1 MAGADRCSRE
11 NIMRALIIVSAL
23 LISTLSAN
31 ATMMYRYHDVRNR
44 QQHDSSDT
52 ATEKCD
58 PFHQQAYDSR
68 AFNTCML
75 AHGWRFNYIEHIED
89 DDQSSD
95 GYVSHS
101 PQFDSDGAL
110 IPGSDR

>member
-11 NIMRALIIVSAL
+11 NIMRALIVAAL
-23 LISTLSAN
+23 LMSTLSAN
-31 ATMMYRYHDVRNR
+31 ATIMYHYHDVRNR

-58 PFHQQAYDSR
+58 PFHTQAYESR
-68 AFNTCML
+68 AFNNCML
-75 AHGWRFNYIEHIED
+75 AHGWRFDHIDHIQD
-89 DDQSSD
+89 DDSSSD
-95 GYVSHS
+95 GYVPHAA
-101 PQFDSDGAL
+101 QFDSDGSL

>member
-1 MAGADRCSRE
+1 
-11 NIMRALIIVSAL
+11 MRALIIIPAL

-31 ATMMYRYHDVRNR
+31 ATMMYHYHDVRNR

-58 PFHQQAYDSR
+58 PLHQQTYESR
-68 AFNTCML
+68 AFNSCML
-75 AHGWRFNYIEHIED
+75 AHGWRFNYIEHLQD

-95 GYVSHS
+95 AYVPHAA
-101 PQFDSDGAL
+101 QFDSDGAL